1 MSIYNNLNKKMKNK
15 KNLIN
20 QIIYRS
26 THRGTKEMDILLG
39 NFVEKYINKFNVNE
53 LSDLDKILNY
63 DDEVLQK
70 WYFDKNNNITIK
82 NNKIMKMLKEFKL

>member
-1 MSIYNNLNKKMKNK
+1 MKNK

-39 NFVEKYINKFNVNE
+39 NFVKKYINNFNNDE
-53 LSDLDKILNY
+53 LSDLDTILNY
-63 DDEVLQK
+63 DDKILYQ
-70 WYFDKNNNITIK
+70 WYFEKNNNKFIK

>member
-1 MSIYNNLNKKMKNK
+1 MTNKDILK
-15 KNLIN
+15 K

-26 THRGTKEMDILLG
+26 THRGTKEMDILIG
-39 NFVEKYINKFNVNE
+39 NFVKKYINKFNDNE

-63 DDEVLQK
+63 DDEVLYQ
-70 WYFDKNNNITIK
+70 WYFDKNNNKLIK

>member
-1 MSIYNNLNKKMKNK
+1 MKNK

-39 NFVEKYINKFNVNE
+39 NFVKKYINKFNDNE

-63 DDEVLQK
+63 DDEILYQC
-70 WYFDKNNNITIK
+70 YFDKNNNKLIK

>member
-1 MSIYNNLNKKMKNK
+1 MKNK

-39 NFVEKYINKFNVNE
+39 NFVTKYINKFDDRE
-53 LSDLDKILNY
+53 LLDLDKILNY
-63 DDEVLQK
+63 EDEVLHK
-70 WYFDKNNNITIK
+70 FYFDKNEKDSTP

>member
-1 MSIYNNLNKKMKNK
+1 MKNK

-26 THRGTKEMDILLG
+26 THRGSKEMDIILG
-39 NFVEKYINKFNVNE
+39 NFVKRHINIFDDKE
-53 LSDLDKILNY
+53 LSDLVKILNY
-63 DDEVLQK
+63 DDEFL
-70 WYFDKNNNITIK
+70 YRCYIDKNDNASIQ

>member
-1 MSIYNNLNKKMKNK
+1 MKNK

-39 NFVEKYINKFNVNE
+39 NFVKKYINKFNDNE
-53 LSDLDKILNY
+53 LSDLDKILNF
-63 DDEVLQK
+63 DDEVLYQ
-70 WYFDKNNNITIK
+70 WYFDKNNNELIQI
-82 NNKIMKMLKEFKL
+82 NKVTKMLKEFKL

>member
-1 MSIYNNLNKKMKNK
+1 MLIYNSLSKKMKNK

-26 THRGTKEMDILLG
+26 SRRGTKEMDILLG
-39 NFVEKYINKFNVNE
+39 NFVKKYINKFNDNE

-63 DDEVLQK
+63 DDEVLYQ
-70 WYFDKNNNITIK
+70 WYFDKNNNKLIK
-82 NNKIMKMLKEFKL
+82 NNKITKMLKEFKL

>member
-1 MSIYNNLNKKMKNK
+1 MKNK

-39 NFVEKYINKFNVNE
+39 TFVKENINKLNDDE
-53 LSDLDKILNY
+53 LIKLDKILNY
-63 DDEVLQK
+63 EDEILYEI
-70 WYFDKNNNITIK
+70 YFDKNNKKFID
-82 NNKIMKMLKEFKL
+82 NNKIIKMLKDFKL

>member
-1 MSIYNNLNKKMKNK
+1 MKNK

-39 NFVEKYINKFNVNE
+39 NFVKKYINNFNNDE
-53 LSDLDKILNY
+53 LSDLDTILNY
-63 DDEVLQK
+63 DDKILYQ
-70 WYFDKNNNITIK
+70 WYFEKNNNKFIK
-82 NNKIMKMLKEFKL
+82 NNKIIKMLK

>member
-1 MSIYNNLNKKMKNK
+1 MKKK

-39 NFVEKYINKFNVNE
+39 NFVKKYINKFNDNE
-53 LSDLDKILNY
+53 LSELDKILNY
-63 DDEVLQK
+63 EDEVLYK
-70 WYFDKNNNITIK
+70 CYFDKNNNIENLGITYSK
-82 NNKIMKMLKEFKL
+82 PNQM

>member
-1 MSIYNNLNKKMKNK
+1 MKNK

-39 NFVEKYINKFNVNE
+39 TFVKENINKLNDDE
-53 LSDLDKILNY
+53 LIKLDKILNY
-63 DDEVLQK
+63 EDEILYEI
-70 WYFDKNNNITIK
+70 YFDKNNKKFIE
-82 NNKIMKMLKEFKL
+82 NNKIIKMLKDFKL

>member
-1 MSIYNNLNKKMKNK
+1 MLIYNSLTKKMKNK

-26 THRGTKEMDILLG
+26 TRRGTKEMDILLG
-39 NFVEKYINKFNVNE
+39 NFVKKYINKFNDNE

-63 DDEVLQK
+63 DDEVLYQ
-70 WYFDKNNNITIK
+70 WYFDKNNNKLIK

>member
-39 NFVEKYINKFNVNE
+39 NFVEKYISKLNINE

-63 DDEVLQK
+63 DDEVLYK
-70 WYFDKNNNITIK
+70 WYFDKNNSKPIK
-82 NNKIMKMLKEFKL
+82 DNKIMKMLK